1 MSAKRDYYEV
11 LGVDKKADEST
22 IKKAFRRLAKK
33 YHPDTNAG
41 DAKAEEKFKEITEA
55 YDVLSDK
62 EKRKLYDTLPL
73 QKALIRT
80 RQVVLAAPASGEPS
94 SIAMVMAW
102 SFILKAA
109 IWMIWEISLIPSLEV
124 LLVVV
129 APVLAADHRA
139 LATVQ

>member
-62 EKRKLYDTLPL
+62 EKRKLYD
-73 QKALIRT
+73 Q
-80 RQVVLAAPASGEPS
+80 
-94 SIAMVMAW
+94 
-102 SFILKAA
+102 F
-109 IWMIWEISLIPSLEV
+109 
-124 LLVVV
+124 
-129 APVLAADHRA
+129 
-139 LATVQ
+139 